1 MFDYDSLK
9 KTATQLITKFGTTAT
24 ITRDSGRRFNPA
36 TGHYF
41 TGLTESFSVK
51 AVRTQFNA
59 FEKAGDNIKDD
70 DIRLLVQSGVT
81 APIINDSLTFDSVTY
96 RVMSVATE
104 SPSGPDIFYDI
115 QCRS

>member
-1 MFDYDSLK
+1 MFAYPTLQNP
-9 KTATQLITKFGTTAT
+9 ATRLISNFGATAT
-24 ITRDSGRRFNPA
+24 ITRDEGRRFDPA
-36 TGHYF
+36 SGKYF
-41 TGLTESFSVK
+41 TGLTNTYSLK

-70 DIRLLVQSGVT
+70 DIRLLIQSGVT

-104 SPSGPDIFYDI
+104 SPSGTDVFYDL
-115 QCRS
+115 QCRV